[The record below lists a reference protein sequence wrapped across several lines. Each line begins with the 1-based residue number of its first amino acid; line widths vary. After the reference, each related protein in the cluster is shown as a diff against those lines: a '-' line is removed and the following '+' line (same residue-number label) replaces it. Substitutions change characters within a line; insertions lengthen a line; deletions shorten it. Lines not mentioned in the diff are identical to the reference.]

1 MNRVFS
7 IAIDGP
13 AGAGKSTVAKALAK
27 RLNARYLD
35 TGAMYRAVGL
45 YFLRRGLTEDAAQ
58 VARLASDMDI
68 SVKFEGDVQRMLLD
82 GEDVTQAIRTPEAG
96 MAASRVSAVPEVRAR
111 LVRLQQ
117 ETARGIA
124 MVMDGRDIGTKV
136 LPDAQLKIYLTAS
149 CEARALRR
157 YVELRGRGESPAYH
171 EVLDDIVERDYNDSH
186 RAASPL
192 CRAADAKLL
201 DTSAMTLEHVL
212 DAAAALARE
221 AGIEG

>member
-45 YFLRRGLTEDAAQ
+45 YFLRRGLTEDTAQ

-68 SVKFEGDVQRMLLD
+68 AVKFEGDTQRMLLD
-82 GEDVTQAIRTPEAG
+82 GEDVTLAIRTPEAS

-136 LPDAQLKIYLTAS
+136 LPDAELKIYLTAS

-157 YVELRGRGESPAYH
+157 YAELRGRGECPAYH
-171 EVLDDIVERDYNDSH
+171 AVLDDIVERDYNDSH

-192 CRAADAKLL
+192 CRAADARLL
-201 DTSAMTLEHVL
+201 DTSDMTLAQVI
-212 DAAAALARE
+212 DAAVALAHA

>member
-111 LVRLQQ
+111 LVCLQQ

-201 DTSAMTLEHVL
+201 DTSAMTLEQVL

>member
-45 YFLRRGLTEDAAQ
+45 YFLRRGLTEDTAQ
-58 VARLASDMDI
+58 VAHLASDMDI
-68 SVKFEGDVQRMLLD
+68 AVRFEGDTQRMLLD
-82 GEDVTQAIRTPEAG
+82 GEDVTLAIRTPEAS

-136 LPDAQLKIYLTAS
+136 LPDAELKIYLTAS

-157 YVELRGRGESPAYH
+157 YAELPRVPCG
-171 EVLDDIVERDYNDSH
+171 
-186 RAASPL
+186 
-192 CRAADAKLL
+192 
-201 DTSAMTLEHVL
+201 
-212 DAAAALARE
+212 
-221 AGIEG
+221 AG

>member
-201 DTSAMTLEHVL
+201 DTSAMTLEQVL

>member
-68 SVKFEGDVQRMLLD
+68 SVKFEGDVQRMLLG

-201 DTSAMTLEHVL
+201 DTSAMTLEQVL

>member
-171 EVLDDIVERDYNDSH
+171 EVLDNIVERDYNDSH

-201 DTSAMTLEHVL
+201 DTSAMTLEQVL